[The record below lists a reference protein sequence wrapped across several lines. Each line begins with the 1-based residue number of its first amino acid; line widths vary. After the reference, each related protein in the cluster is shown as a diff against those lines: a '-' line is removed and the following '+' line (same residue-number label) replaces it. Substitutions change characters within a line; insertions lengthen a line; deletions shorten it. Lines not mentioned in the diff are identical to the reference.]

1 MVNFELISLIN
12 NKILNNDLR
21 FSLLIASLMIIIA
34 SVLEVISIGAFLPF
48 IEILLSGKEGLL
60 NYKIISDNPFLSK
73 ILNINSE
80 KNIIIY
86 GITLFAGIV
95 VFKNIIVFY
104 FNYYREHI
112 HFKLQTFLINKLFK
126 NIIKKNF
133 NDFYKKNSSVYY
145 NLLVRESGRTSH
157 TINIFLHLFNELIVL
172 IFVITLLLL
181 VQPYV
186 TLFLILIFFILSW
199 PVYYFTKEKIKKMS
213 IERIDRDQNMIKNV
227 NEAIMLFK
235 YLKVNFLE
243 KFFLKIFDENNFRS
257 YNLQKK
263 MSVLQFF
270 PRYYLEAITIIIFST
285 VIIFVNLNR
294 NSLLEIL
301 PIIAVFS
308 FAGLRLLPLI
318 KSLVMGLQEIKRGS
332 PSIRSVCEELLHDSN
347 IQSTFNT
354 KKFKRLKIENLNFH
368 YSKNRK
374 LINNF
379 SLEINSGDKILIN
392 GPSGS
397 GKTSLIDVLIGIK
410 RQLSG
415 NIYIDDKSLSKSLF
429 KELKISYIPQD
440 SYLIDDT
447 IKKNITFPVDKLD
460 LTEYNQIINLVGLK
474 ELISSYSNKDDTQ
487 IGERGFKISGG
498 QKQRIII
505 ARSLI
510 INPEILILDEAT
522 NALDIESEN
531 LIIKNIIKTYKNMT
545 VMIISHRNLDENLFN
560 KTINLGEKS
569 NVQ

>member
-1 MVNFELISLIN
+1 M
-12 NKILNNDLR
+12 
-21 FSLLIASLMIIIA
+21 
-34 SVLEVISIGAFLPF
+34 
-48 IEILLSGKEGLL
+48 
-60 NYKIISDNPFLSK
+60 
-73 ILNINSE
+73 
-80 KNIIIY
+80 
-86 GITLFAGIV
+86 
-95 VFKNIIVFY
+95 
-104 FNYYREHI
+104 
-112 HFKLQTFLINKLFK
+112 
-126 NIIKKNF
+126 
-133 NDFYKKNSSVYY
+133 
-145 NLLVRESGRTSH
+145 
-157 TINIFLHLFNELIVL
+157 
-172 IFVITLLLL
+172 
-181 VQPYV
+181 
-186 TLFLILIFFILSW
+186 
-199 PVYYFTKEKIKKMS
+199 
-213 IERIDRDQNMIKNV
+213 
-227 NEAIMLFK
+227 
-235 YLKVNFLE
+235 
-243 KFFLKIFDENNFRS
+243 
-257 YNLQKK
+257 
-263 MSVLQFF
+263 
-270 PRYYLEAITIIIFST
+270 
-285 VIIFVNLNR
+285 
-294 NSLLEIL
+294 
-301 PIIAVFS
+301 
-308 FAGLRLLPLI
+308 
-318 KSLVMGLQEIKRGS
+318 
-332 PSIRSVCEELLHDSN
+332 HDSN

-498 QKQRIII
+498 QKQRNCI
-505 ARSLI
+505 ARIKHNQSRN
-510 INPEILILDEAT
+510 INFEQAT
-522 NALDIESEN
+522 NALDIRSEN

-560 KTINLGEKS
+560 KTINLGEKI
-569 NVQ
+569 